1 MMGKNLTKFVSAIS
15 QILTKKGNVLNKN
28 LKKNL
33 IDFYLTSCTKLSN
46 LALIHTFD
54 YCTIFPGFLARTVG
68 CVFLWV
74 GTKKLVLG
82 GEVMFFKIYNILP
95 AKEWKNCVIQKKSVP
110 LRYPYHNILLAKKW
124 ELLLISWIVL

>member
-33 IDFYLTSCTKLSN
+33 IDFYVTSCTKLSN

-95 AKEWKNCVIQKKSVP
+95 AKEWKNCVIQKKKCSTKISVSQ
-110 LRYPYHNILLAKKW
+110 YFVGKKMRTSSY
-124 ELLLISWIVL
+124 I